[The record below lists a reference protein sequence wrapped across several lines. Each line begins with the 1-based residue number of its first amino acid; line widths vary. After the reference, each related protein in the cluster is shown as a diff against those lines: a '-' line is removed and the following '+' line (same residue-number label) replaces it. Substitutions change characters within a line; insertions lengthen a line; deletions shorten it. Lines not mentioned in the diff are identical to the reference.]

1 MDHELQSKLK
11 LKRNL
16 KWLLL
21 FFGIVVAICVAINYF
36 YLNHIPSFVT
46 WQEKEIS
53 GNLHLELKD
62 RQFRIYDSQG
72 NLTFSSDKKI
82 KVQDV
87 LLTDLDGN
95 GRDEIIALVWKKGL
109 YGKHRPFWVSR
120 DEKNYSQHIFIYE
133 VDQNGEVK
141 EKWFASEIGL
151 KVKGISLLESND
163 SIVVTKTA
171 EGEKYLWRWESFGL
185 KNVDIKQ
192 K

>member
-36 YLNHIPSFVT
+36 YLNHISSFVT

-62 RQFRIYDSQG
+62 RQFSVYDSEG
-72 NLTFSSDKKI
+72 NCKFTSDKKI
-82 KVQDV
+82 KVQDA

-151 KVKGISLLESND
+151 KVKGISLLESNN
-163 SIVVTKTA
+163 SIVVTETTN
-171 EGEKYLWRWESFGL
+171 GDKYLWRWESFGL